1 MRKRSLLLVAG
12 LVAIV
17 ASLVIG
23 PGASATSERAS
34 AGTVVFI
41 HDQEPPNLQ
50 GPWVGNN
57 LYATSLVLNNIW
69 YGGQIRNA
77 AGILEPRLFA
87 GKPKIVKK
95 KPLTIQA
102 TFKPSARWSD
112 GRPVTGRDYRATW
125 QVFVNP
131 QNNVISR
138 TGFEDIA
145 AVRGNGKTF
154 KVVFKKL
161 YADWEALV
169 SNAVYP
175 AHIIQG
181 QNMNQMF
188 LNSVPV
194 SSGPWLF
201 DSWQKGVQLTVR
213 KNNRFTA
220 GPKMKLDRL
229 VFRYILDT
237 NARFQALKANEGQV
251 MEPQPQLQIA
261 DFMRDRSFTVA
272 RKIGFAWEH
281 IDIQFGD
288 KGHPALKKKFV
299 RQALI
304 TGMNRNQV
312 AEALY
317 GTIAPGLKPVQ
328 SHLFKPFEKDYK
340 QPYAKYAFNQT
351 KALNLLRS
359 NGCSG
364 GPSRPSANNNDIFS
378 CPGVGKLSFRFSTTT
393 GNQLRALTFEIIQ
406 RQLKSIGIE
415 LQARFQVAGT
425 LFGTTLPSSDWD
437 LIMYTSVGTPSSP
450 ITANNSWACGGD
462 QNYGNYCNRAAS
474 KLLNK
479 VPVTLDAKERARLL
493 NLAEARYMANDIPS
507 IPVYARPIF
516 VIRKNTVKGPVV
528 NPTNEGSPWNIAL
541 WTA

>member
-1 MRKRSLLLVAG
+1 MRKRSILLVAG
-12 LVAIV
+12 VVAIV
-17 ASLVIG
+17 ASLIVG
-23 PGASATSERAS
+23 PGASAKSERAS

-77 AGILEPRLFA
+77 AGQLTPRLFA
-87 GKPKIVKK
+87 SKPKIVKK
-95 KPLTIQA
+95 RPLTIQA
-102 TFKPSARWSD
+102 TYKPTARWSD
-112 GRPVTGRDYRATW
+112 GRPVTGRDFRATW
-125 QVFVNP
+125 QVFINP

-138 TGFEDIA
+138 SGWEDIA
-145 AVRGNGKTF
+145 AVSGNGKTF
-154 KVVFKKL
+154 KVRFKNQF
-161 YADWEALV
+161 ADWESYV
-169 SNAVYP
+169 STGVYP

-201 DSWQKGVQLTVR
+201 DSWQKGVQITVR

-281 IDIQFGD
+281 IDIQFGER
-288 KGHPALKKKFV
+288 GHPALKKKFV

-317 GTIAPGLKPVQ
+317 GTIAPGLRPVQ
-328 SHLFKPFEKDYK
+328 SHLFKPFESSYRPNFGKW
-340 QPYAKYAFNQT
+340 AFNQT
-351 KALNLLRS
+351 KALNYLRS
-359 NGCSG
+359 NGCTG
-364 GPSRPSANNNDIFS
+364 GPSRPSANNSDIFS
-378 CPGVGKLSFRFSTTT
+378 CPGVGRLSFRFSTTT

-406 RQLKSIGIE
+406 RQLKSIGVE

-437 LIMYTSVGTPSSP
+437 LIMFTYVGTPSSP
-450 ITANNSWACGGD
+450 ITAKDIWACGGD
-462 QNYGNYCNRAAS
+462 QNYMNYCNRSAS
-474 KLLNK
+474 RLMNR
-479 VPVTLDAKERARLL
+479 VAVTLDEAQRA
-493 NLAEARYMANDIPS
+493 NLWHRAETQMANDIPS
-507 IPVYARPIF
+507 VPVYARPVF

-528 NPTNEGSPWNIAL
+528 NPTTEGSPWNVGV